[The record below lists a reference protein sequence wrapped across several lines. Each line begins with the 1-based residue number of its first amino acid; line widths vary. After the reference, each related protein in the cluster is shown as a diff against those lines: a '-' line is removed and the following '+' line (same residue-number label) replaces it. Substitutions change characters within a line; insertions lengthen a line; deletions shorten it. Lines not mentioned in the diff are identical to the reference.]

1 VWTRFSDKDF
11 KHSEVVEPGYKF
23 NMTHLQ
29 AAMGLV
35 QLEKLERFWQR
46 RRTLWSY
53 YDQHLR
59 DLSLTLPPPAAARSR
74 HAYHLYTVLVDEAR
88 AGMSR
93 DRLMAELHEAN
104 IGTGVHY
111 VAQHLQP
118 YYRDKYGWTP
128 DDFPNARRHS
138 RQTLPLPLGPNLAT
152 EDLDDVIAALRRIL
166 A

>member
-1 VWTRFSDKDF
+1 MWTRFSDKDF

-46 RRTLWSY
+46 RRTLLSY